1 MTLAQTSRLK
11 PLLDACV
18 KGILRALVLLVSVSL
33 FSCASPPAAKDNRA
47 QPGAAAPAV
56 SATQAPEPPSVPVP
70 EETAAPLVIG
80 VEDAVLT
87 ALENNPELAVER
99 LNPRIQSTFEDE
111 EAASF
116 DPSLSAEASHDRQ
129 KSERLTGAGPAT
141 ESTVAQEN
149 AGDLTLSK
157 TFPTGT
163 EVALEALTSQTNSS
177 QNPSPFNSTRAGLS
191 VTQSLL
197 RGFGSDSNL
206 VGLRQARLDTAA
218 SEYELRGF
226 TEALVADVE
235 TKYWDYFLALR
246 EIEIF
251 TESLKVAEQALSEI
265 EERVNI
271 GDLAEIELAA
281 GQAEVALRREDL
293 IDASG
298 NLAVARLRLLQLLSP
313 PGARMWDRD
322 VQLSDKPSEPP
333 VSLDEVSDHVALAL
347 EMRPDLNQSRLAIE
361 RDQLEVV
368 KTRNGLLPKLDLFIT
383 LGKTGYADSF
393 RSSAGDVGGDDYDV
407 NARLSLEYA
416 LGNRAARARFTR
428 AALNRSRSDGAL
440 RNLAALVELDV
451 RTAHIELQR
460 AAEQVVATAATRRLQ
475 EETLRGENEKF
486 RVGKSTAFLV
496 AQAQR
501 DLLVSQIGEVRAVV
515 NYSKALVTLYRLDG
529 SLLLRRGIAAPG
541 AKSPDPAAPK

>member
-141 ESTVAQEN
+141 ESAVAQEN